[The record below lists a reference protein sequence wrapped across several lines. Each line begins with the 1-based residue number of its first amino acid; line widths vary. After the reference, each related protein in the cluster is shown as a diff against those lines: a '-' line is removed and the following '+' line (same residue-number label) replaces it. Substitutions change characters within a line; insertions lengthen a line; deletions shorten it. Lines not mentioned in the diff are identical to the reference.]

1 MNNKRQCIDGFSPQT
16 TPIRIKK
23 LREWAPSGKWRDFDM
38 VRVQYTYLRRV
49 WECQDK
55 TATEVYL
62 SPMGMIKGLSAK
74 LIHKK
79 CYNSL
84 LVLPD
89 GVRENLGLTVDNFP
103 VKKKILK
110 VSV

>member
-1 MNNKRQCIDGFSPQT
+1 
-16 TPIRIKK
+16 
-23 LREWAPSGKWRDFDM
+23 M

-79 CYNSL
+79 MYNSL
-84 LVLPD
+84 LVLPE
-89 GVRENLGLTVDNFP
+89 GVGEKLGLTADNFP
-103 VKKKILK
+103 EIFFSKGFL
-110 VSV
+110 